1 MLLND
6 VHSALNPT
14 TVVRVEK
21 PSSLD
26 ELCSVVRRASA
37 ANDCLSI
44 AGGRHAMGGQQFL
57 SSSVNVDTT
66 TLAKVLR
73 CDTVRGLIEVEA
85 GIMWPAL
92 IAATHTMPHANGGT
106 WGIRQKQTGVD
117 DVTLGGSISA
127 AAHGR
132 GLLMQPLG
140 DDIESL
146 VIINSEGKPVFCS
159 RAENAEL
166 FSLANGGY
174 GLFGIIYS
182 AVLRL
187 SPRQKLVR
195 VVDVIELE
203 DAGNAIVRRIDEG
216 CVYGDFQYAIDHA
229 EERFMR
235 KGVFACYRP
244 APANAPDPEPLSDLP
259 ADAWLKLLALAH
271 TDKTR
276 AFKTYAGHYL
286 QTDGNVYWSDTMQL
300 STYIPT
306 YADFLQKNL
315 AEAGS
320 IPESLVIGEHYSP
333 PDQQLAFIQRAR
345 EILLSHNTEVIYG
358 TLRLI
363 QPDETAFLAWAR
375 ERYVCTIFNLRTPHT
390 DAGRERTRKTFEA
403 LSEASAAIGGS
414 FFLTYHRHANP
425 ETVERC
431 HPRIREFFALKQRYD
446 PQLRFQSDWYRHY
459 SPHFAI

>member
-1 MLLND
+1 
-6 VHSALNPT
+6 
-14 TVVRVEK
+14 
-21 PSSLD
+21 
-26 ELCSVVRRASA
+26 
-37 ANDCLSI
+37 
-44 AGGRHAMGGQQFL
+44 
-57 SSSVNVDTT
+57 
-66 TLAKVLR
+66 
-73 CDTVRGLIEVEA
+73 
-85 GIMWPAL
+85 
-92 IAATHTMPHANGGT
+92 
-106 WGIRQKQTGVD
+106 
-117 DVTLGGSISA
+117 
-127 AAHGR
+127 
-132 GLLMQPLG
+132 MQPLS

-146 VIINSEGKPVFCS
+146 VVVDAEGEPVFCS
-159 RAENAEL
+159 RDENSEL
-166 FSLANGGY
+166 FSLVNGGY
-174 GLFGIIYS
+174 GLFGIVYS

-195 VVDVIELE
+195 IVDVIELE

-216 CVYGDFQYAIDHA
+216 CIYGDFQYAIDHT

-244 APANAPDPEPLSDLP
+244 APACAPEPSAHSDLS

-315 AEAGS
+315 PEAGTS
-320 IPESLVIGEHYSP
+320 PESLVIGEHYSP
-333 PDQQLAFIQRAR
+333 PEQQLAFIHRAR

-390 DAGRERTRKTFEA
+390 TAGRERTRRTFAA
-403 LSEASAAIGGS
+403 LCEASAELGGS
-414 FFLTYHRHANP
+414 FFLTYHRYASP
-425 ETVERC
+425 QTVERC
-431 HPRIREFFALKQRYD
+431 HPRIREFFALKRKYD
-446 PQLRFQSDWYRHY
+446 PELRFQSDWYQHY
-459 SPHFAI
+459 APHFARS